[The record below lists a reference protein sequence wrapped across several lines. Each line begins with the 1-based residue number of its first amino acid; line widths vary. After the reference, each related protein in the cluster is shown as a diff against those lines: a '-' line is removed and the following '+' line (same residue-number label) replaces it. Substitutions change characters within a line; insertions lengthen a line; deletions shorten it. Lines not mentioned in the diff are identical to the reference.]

1 MKSLYVEASEWVRLI
16 DKEYLQDFIHQGG
29 TALKFAVI
37 DSSVLATQVMEKIQ
51 SDSRC
56 LDYLVAHID
65 AAKVG
70 VHRMDQVFH
79 STAQQIDWSDLA
91 RRVLKQ
97 SYAEIGVDVPG
108 TDLSVDTVAAH
119 NGVTP
124 GPLRAELR
132 RALEGLLNRSH
143 DLARDFRYA
152 MRWLCFSLSYK
163 EGMGGHQEKLILD
176 WLTGELRLI
185 SALKDLQI
193 FRKIDR
199 YNARAM
205 FSSLGSWARLAGLRG
220 IVLVLDIRQLSVA
233 RKADAGGLIHYS
245 NQALMDAYEVLRQ
258 FIDATDDLV
267 GLLTV
272 VVANP
277 VLFDDEKRGVK
288 TYKALQERVWPD
300 VRVREYANPLSS
312 LGYLKEGG
320 A

>member
-1 MKSLYVEASEWVRLI
+1 MQSLHVDANEWAGLI
-16 DKEYLQDFIHQGG
+16 RREYLNDYIGQGG
-29 TALKFAVI
+29 AALKFAVVGS
-37 DSSVLATQVMEKIQ
+37 DDLAGRVLTRVSSDA
-51 SDSRC
+51 SG
-56 LDYLVAHID
+56 LDYLVARVD
-65 AAKVG
+65 AATVG

-79 STAQQIDWSDLA
+79 ATARQIAWADLA

-97 SYAEIGVDVPG
+97 SYTDIGVEVTG
-108 TDLSVDTVAAH
+108 TDLSVDTLAAQ

-132 RALEGLLNRSH
+132 RALEALLNRSY

-152 MRWLCFSLSYK
+152 MRWLCFSLSYRD
-163 EGMGGHQEKLILD
+163 GMGGHQEKLILD
-176 WLTGELRLI
+176 WLAGELRLI
-185 SALKDLQI
+185 SALKELQI

-220 IVLVLDIRQLSVA
+220 VVLLLDIRQLSVA
-233 RKADAGGLIHYS
+233 RRADAAGKQHYS
-245 NQALMDAYEVLRQ
+245 AQAVMDAYEVLRQ

-277 VLFDDEKRGVK
+277 DLFDDEKRGVK
-288 TYKALQERVWPD
+288 TYKALYERVWPD

-312 LGYLKEGG
+312 LGYLKEERL
-320 A
+320 